1 MSRRPLVLVALL
13 AACSDAGVTKF
24 NAKPTV
30 EISSHATGDTVREG
44 YDATLRGVVG
54 DADDAVGRLA
64 VTWLVGGVAV
74 CPDAAPGPDGATTC
88 DHIFTVGDGDVALE
102 VADPQG
108 GSAVARVTLDVEATD
123 APTAE
128 ISTPE
133 TDDIHYSDQGIL
145 FSGTV
150 GDGEDAVE
158 DLTVTWETEALGDL
172 GFDVDLSSDGTVE
185 TYGRLDEGEHRVR
198 LRAIDSTGKEAI
210 DSVVITVG
218 PPNTEP
224 SCSITA
230 PEEGAAGQ
238 QGTEVRFEATVT
250 DPDIANDSLG
260 YAWSSSLDGELDA
273 GNPDSDGT
281 VRFSTDALTVGTH
294 VITLSATDDVEA
306 TCTTSLYYTV
316 GTPPVLTLLEP
327 TDGDVVDEGD
337 DVRFSAAVSDS
348 EDQPTDLLVDWI
360 SDLDGTISSAGA
372 DSTGAVSFRTSAL
385 TGGDH
390 AISVTV
396 TDTDGLF
403 TVRTLDLT
411 VNAPPVLS
419 GLGITPDPATNDDTL
434 TCAVT
439 ATDSDGTTPSLTYA
453 WTNTATGAT
462 LGTSDTLDLAAVGAA
477 SNDEL
482 ACAVTATDSHGST
495 ASDSTTITLSNRAPT
510 LSATLSPSSATA
522 ADTLTCTASPADD
535 DGDSL
540 TTVLAWTVGGSSVSA
555 TSTSGLSSTLAGA
568 FVYADVVVCT
578 ASTDDGKGGTASASD
593 TVTITNSPPTVS
605 SVTLSPTTLQT
616 DDTVTVN
623 ASISDPEGDTV
634 TTTYDWLVD
643 GVTVVSGT
651 SSNSLDGASWFD
663 KDDTVTATVIAD
675 DGVNTT
681 RETSSSITVDNT
693 PPTAP
698 TVSISPS
705 SPTAGDDLTCSID
718 TASTDADGDGIT
730 YVMSWEVDGVAY
742 DTGGSSDTGLDTADP
757 GWAGPST
764 TTWTDDTVDGDDVLD
779 GETWFCTATPD
790 DGDDEGTAGTASV
803 TTAAAAYSGV
813 ITMPATGTTD
823 GFSSGSRPWGTL
835 NGGGRAVSRI
845 VLTQA
850 CTNPKLALYQ
860 HASADTSIQ
869 GSYYITDA
877 SGTTLASS
885 SFATYSGC
893 NDCWLG
899 HTTRLSVTMAAGTTY
914 YLGFQNGTGGDM
926 SGPSIYEDSSAR
938 TIGPATFD
946 DPRADKPGGTPRG
959 LPTTTV
965 SWQNRWQVD
974 CQ

>member
-44 YDATLRGVVG
+44 YGATLRGVVG
-54 DADDAVGRLA
+54 DADDAVGTLA

-74 CPDAAPGPDGATTC
+74 CPDAAAGPDGATTC
-88 DHIFTVGDGDVALE
+88 EHVFTVGGGDVALE

-108 GSAVARVTLDVEATD
+108 GSAVARATLDVEATD

-128 ISTPE
+128 ISAPQ
-133 TDDIHYSDQGIL
+133 TDGIHYSDQGIV
-145 FSGTV
+145 FSGVV

-158 DLTVTWETEALGDL
+158 DLAVTWETEASGDL

-198 LRAIDSTGKEAI
+198 LRVIDTTGKEAI

-218 PPNTEP
+218 PPNTDP
-224 SCSITA
+224 SCAITS
-230 PEEGAAGQ
+230 PDEGAAGQ

-250 DPDIANDSLG
+250 DPDIANDSLS

-273 GNPDSDGT
+273 GNPDSDGS

-294 VITLSATDDVEA
+294 VITLSAADDVEA

-316 GTPPVLTLLEP
+316 GTAPTLTLLEP
-327 TDGDVVDEGD
+327 TDGDVVDEGAE
-337 DVRFSAAVSDS
+337 VRFSAEVSDS
-348 EDQPTDLLVDWI
+348 EDQPTDLLLDWV

-372 DSTGAVSFRTSAL
+372 DSTGAVSFRTGAL
-385 TGGDH
+385 TGGNH

-403 TVRTLDLT
+403 TVRTVDLT

-419 GLGITPDPATNDDTL
+419 GLSITPDPAHNDDTL
-434 TCAVT
+434 TCGVT
-439 ATDSDGTTPSLTYA
+439 ATDADGSTPGVVYA
-453 WTNTATGAT
+453 WTDTATGT
-462 LGTSDTLDLAAVGAA
+462 SLGSADTLDLSAVGAA
-477 SNDEL
+477 STDEI

-495 ASDSTTITLSNRAPT
+495 ATGSTSITLSNRSPT
-510 LSATLSPSSATA
+510 LSVALTPSSATA
-522 ADTLTCTASPADD
+522 ADTLTCTATPADD

-540 TTVLAWTVGGSSVSA
+540 TTSLAWTVGGSAVSA
-555 TSTSGLSSTLAGA
+555 SSSSGLSSTLAGA
-568 FVYADVVVCT
+568 FVYADVVVCSAT
-578 ASTDDGKGGTASASD
+578 TDDGKGGTAAGSD
-593 TVTITNSPPTVS
+593 AVTITNSPPTVS
-605 SVTLSPTTLQT
+605 SITLSPTTLQT
-616 DDTVTVN
+616 NDTVTVN
-623 ASISDPEGDTV
+623 ASVSDPEGDPV
-634 TTTYDWLVD
+634 TTTYDWIVG
-643 GVTVVSGT
+643 GVTVVSGS
-651 SSNSLDGASWFD
+651 SSNSLDGATWFD
-663 KDDTVTATVIAD
+663 KNDTVQAEVVAD

-681 RETSSSITVDNT
+681 REASSSVTVDNT

-698 TVSISPS
+698 VVSISPS

-718 TASTDADGDGIT
+718 TASSDADGDSVT
-730 YVMSWEVDGVAY
+730 YAMTWEVDGVAY
-742 DTGGSSDTGLDTADP
+742 AAGGSSDTGVDTADP
-757 GWAGPST
+757 GWAGPGT
-764 TTWTDDTVDGDDVLD
+764 TTWTDDTVDGDDVFD
-779 GETWFCTATPD
+779 GETWICTATPD
-790 DGDDEGTAGTASV
+790 DGDDQGTTGTATV
-803 TTAAAAYSGV
+803 TTAAATHSGT
-813 ITMPATGTTD
+813 ISMPAAGTTD
-823 GFSSGSRPWGTL
+823 GYSAGSRPWSAL

-845 VLTQA
+845 VLTQGCA
-850 CTNPKLALYQ
+850 NPLLALYQ
-860 HASADTSIQ
+860 HASADSSIQ

-899 HTTRLSVTMAAGTTY
+899 HSTRLSVTMAAGTTY

-926 SGPSIYEDSSAR
+926 SGPSVYEDSTAR
-938 TIGPATFD
+938 TVGPATFD
-946 DPRADKPGGTPRG
+946 DPRADMPGGTPRG